1 MEALSE
7 NGLVD
12 VPESWCQKHKLFEI
26 VTTSLALAYA
36 MSDRRSY
43 VWRRLFTGPCSNSWL
58 NIAAHGPQVPQCDG
72 PKHFQTLLKWRLI
85 LPLCSDFLCPPPC
98 PGCNQQLDFFGDHSL
113 CCQKMGLYS
122 RHNSVCDVFLQAFRE
137 AGFTAMPEVTIQGST
152 LTPTDILVDNFPK
165 AFLRRWTFPSL
176 THCVRLAI

>member
-1 MEALSE
+1 MQSWLLNAIDLLYCGALDDLHPLLTFERTRQLGGLDNVVEALSE

-12 VPESWCQKHKLFEI
+12 VPESWCQQHKLSEI

-43 VWRRLFTGPCSNSWL
+43 VWRRLFTGPCYNSWM

-72 PKHFQTLLKWRLI
+72 HKHFQTLLKWRLI

-98 PGCNQQLDFFGDHSL
+98 PGCNQQLDFFGDHIL

-122 RHNSVCDVFLQAFRE
+122 RHNSVRDVFFKHSAKLVLQPCQR
-137 AGFTAMPEVTIQGST
+137 
-152 LTPTDILVDNFPK
+152 
-165 AFLRRWTFPSL
+165 
-176 THCVRLAI
+176 